1 MTNANH
7 ANVAHRYFDNH
18 AGVVADRSR
27 IAGSGGCDLSVVR

>member
-7 ANVAHRYFDNH
+7 ANPAHRYFDNH
-18 AGVVADRSR
+18 GGVVANASR